1 MTSGPLPLSLPSPS
15 VCLLPSFIPSMVD
28 LSAWQA
34 GRPAVLTLVPLTRSL
49 WPSAVSTR
57 LKTPPPVPLLF
68 RRPRGSGNYSCVSL
82 CASGSGQSSQGNSQT
97 HTHNLVPTGRK
108 SYWICRCSGGQR
120 ESLRKFDKS
129 FLHILSYTLHNFGI
143 FNLGDFCPTL
153 FQPFFSFGHVSQNR
167 LSVLLVLRLFVF
179 V

>member
-1 MTSGPLPLSLPSPS
+1 MTSCPLPLSLPSPS

-68 RRPRGSGNYSCVSL
+68 RRPRGSGNYSCVSVCIWFWSKL
-82 CASGSGQSSQGNSQT
+82 QGVPRT
-97 HTHNLVPTGRK
+97 HKLIHT
-108 SYWICRCSGGQR
+108 
-120 ESLRKFDKS
+120 
-129 FLHILSYTLHNFGI
+129 
-143 FNLGDFCPTL
+143 TL
-153 FQPFFSFGHVSQNR
+153 FQQGGKVIGFADALVASEK
-167 LSVLLVLRLFVF
+167 VLGSLTKVF
-179 V
+179 YIF